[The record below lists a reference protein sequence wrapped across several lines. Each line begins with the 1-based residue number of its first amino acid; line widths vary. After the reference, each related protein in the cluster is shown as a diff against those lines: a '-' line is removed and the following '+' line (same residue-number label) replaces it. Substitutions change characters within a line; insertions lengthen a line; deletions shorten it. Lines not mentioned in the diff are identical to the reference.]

1 MNARLDQRHWT
12 QRAWSRALLLSVAVN
27 VLFLGLVIGTFAR
40 PLPGKKVTEYGLKS
54 FSRSLPTDRAG
65 LVSQMVEAR
74 RAAIRE
80 FRQAAR
86 QARLDATTV
95 LVSDPYDK
103 QRLAAS
109 LRKIDASESELRG
122 LVSDI
127 FLDTAEQL
135 TLEERKALAAWWKAR
150 QPHLFWRKGERPP
163 PSPAS

>member
-1 MNARLDQRHWT
+1 MNARLDYQDWSK
-12 QRAWSRALLLSVAVN
+12 RAWGRALLLSVAVN
-27 VLFLGLVIGTFAR
+27 VLFLGLVIGTFLR
-40 PLPGKKVTEYGLKS
+40 PPPAKKITEYGLKS
-54 FSRSLPTDRAG
+54 FSRSLPSDRAR

-74 RAAIRE
+74 RAEIRQ

-103 QRLAAS
+103 ERLAAS

-127 FLDTAEQL
+127 FLGTAAQL

-150 QPHLFWRKGERPP
+150 QPHLFWRKGARPP